1 MEAPL
6 EIRAWTLFYSLVKAF
21 QSLWE
26 GVVTIVHAFFLS
38 FFITHFS
45 RLLHLATGTIHRQ
58 ALDANFF
65 RDGWKINS
73 IFRKDRD
80 KTLSSLHLDKKPNKW

>member
-26 GVVTIVHAFFLS
+26 GVVTIVHAFFCVIFYHTFQPVAAPGNRNNPQAGVGRELLS
-38 FFITHFS
+38 
-45 RLLHLATGTIHRQ
+45 
-58 ALDANFF
+58 
-65 RDGWKINS
+65 GWL
-73 IFRKDRD
+73 KDQFDFPER
-80 KTLSSLHLDKKPNKW
+80 SG